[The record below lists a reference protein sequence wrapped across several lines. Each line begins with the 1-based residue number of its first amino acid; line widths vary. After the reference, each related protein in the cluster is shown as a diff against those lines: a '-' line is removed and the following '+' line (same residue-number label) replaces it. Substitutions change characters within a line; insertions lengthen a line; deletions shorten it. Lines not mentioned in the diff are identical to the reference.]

1 MRYINLICL
10 MGLMTLMS
18 LVFPSPAKAGETAN
32 QFTISLYFNPQT
44 SVTSKALVG
53 KAEEVR
59 LFTDAS
65 GLPGCQ
71 IKSTTWQT
79 AASGTSALTLNTWS
93 HISCTY
99 DKVNLRIYVNGVQV
113 GSQSLTV
120 AVDDTANN
128 FLVGED
134 DSADALY
141 TNFIGTVDQFQV
153 YNYARTQKQIVQDM
167 NAGHPAVGSPVGSA
181 VGYWDFDEG
190 YGTTAN
196 DSTSNANNLTLSST
210 SWTDSGKFGKA
221 WNGTGAIWLS
231 KADDSD
237 FDVTDTDDYSISLWF
252 KSDSANNPGAAEYL
266 FNKANATTAGYAI
279 YTNTSGYLCFG
290 IDDDTT
296 WGPDIASCTST
307 DVYDN
312 TWHHVAAVRDV
323 TQDKTYIYID
333 GVLKDSDTDTTT
345 ATLANS
351 LSIYAG
357 DRDGVDNGDE
367 FNGDL
372 DEIKVY
378 RYALTADEVKV
389 DYNRGS
395 SQVLGSLSDNSS
407 YQPQAA
413 NQEYCIPGDTTSCTA
428 PVARWDFE
436 NNVLDTSGNAYNGT
450 WYGTGFPRYKSG
462 KVGKAGNFNGTDDYA
477 EKTSAILVTTGGTLS
492 YWMNPNFDTTSSTT
506 RGLFYSSTDTTASAL
521 QHFFYQGKLRFS
533 RGGYAGLEYT
543 TPTNWQ
549 NTWKHITYTYDSSG
563 NTILYVNG
571 VQVASGNYGGTTFS
585 NASFEIGRT
594 GVSGAWKYFNG
605 QIDQVRIFNYA
616 RSAAQI
622 AWDYNRG
629 APVGYWKMDECQGT
643 TANDSSGNGNTGTIT
658 IGATG
663 GEDTVGTC
671 STSSTAW
678 GSGATG
684 KRNYSLSL
692 DGTDDKVAVADTANL
707 RFNNSTDDFSLFA
720 WVKRTTTGA
729 EYILSKEDAD
739 NDGYRLLFT
748 GSNTVQCS
756 EDATDVTS
764 TSTIADTNWHLIG
777 CTIDRDGNGQIYIDG
792 KADGST
798 AAMGTDAMATTS
810 NITLGTR
817 SYTSTS
823 YFNGQ
828 IDDVRIYNYA
838 LTVTQVK
845 DLYNGGAVNFAPS
858 SGAP

>member
-196 DSTSNANNLTLSST
+196 DSTPNANNLTLSST
-210 SWTDSGKFGKA
+210 SWTDSGKFDKA
-221 WNGTGAIWLS
+221 
-231 KADDSD
+231 
-237 FDVTDTDDYSISLWF
+237 Y
-252 KSDSANNPGAAEYL
+252 
-266 FNKANATTAGYAI
+266 ATTAGYAI

-407 YQPQAA
+407 YQPQDA
-413 NQEYCIPGDTTSCTA
+413 NQ
-428 PVARWDFE
+428 
-436 NNVLDTSGNAYNGT
+436 
-450 WYGTGFPRYKSG
+450 
-462 KVGKAGNFNGTDDYA
+462 
-477 EKTSAILVTTGGTLS
+477 
-492 YWMNPNFDTTSSTT
+492 
-506 RGLFYSSTDTTASAL
+506 
-521 QHFFYQGKLRFS
+521 
-533 RGGYAGLEYT
+533 
-543 TPTNWQ
+543 
-549 NTWKHITYTYDSSG
+549 
-563 NTILYVNG
+563 
-571 VQVASGNYGGTTFS
+571 
-585 NASFEIGRT
+585 
-594 GVSGAWKYFNG
+594 
-605 QIDQVRIFNYA
+605 
-616 RSAAQI
+616 
-622 AWDYNRG
+622 
-629 APVGYWKMDECQGT
+629 
-643 TANDSSGNGNTGTIT
+643 
-658 IGATG
+658 
-663 GEDTVGTC
+663 
-671 STSSTAW
+671 
-678 GSGATG
+678 
-684 KRNYSLSL
+684 
-692 DGTDDKVAVADTANL
+692 
-707 RFNNSTDDFSLFA
+707 
-720 WVKRTTTGA
+720 
-729 EYILSKEDAD
+729 
-739 NDGYRLLFT
+739 
-748 GSNTVQCS
+748 
-756 EDATDVTS
+756 
-764 TSTIADTNWHLIG
+764 
-777 CTIDRDGNGQIYIDG
+777 
-792 KADGST
+792 
-798 AAMGTDAMATTS
+798 
-810 NITLGTR
+810 
-817 SYTSTS
+817 
-823 YFNGQ
+823 
-828 IDDVRIYNYA
+828 
-838 LTVTQVK
+838 
-845 DLYNGGAVNFAPS
+845 
-858 SGAP
+858 